1 MASLFLASVLD
12 ILPAAAPAAVLVLP
26 PAAAATAGLLLLWLV
41 MAPGFSSWEL
51 GLTDTRP
58 ALPPPLLLAG
68 EEEELVVVP
77 GWSCAI
83 HMLQTLPWISSS
95 VCHLCDVEVGELLSH
110 NSHLILAG
118 SLGPLGLGGGARLA
132 SHYRGRGVP
141 EHMRNVF

>member
-12 ILPAAAPAAVLVLP
+12 ILPGAAPAAVLVLP

-68 EEEELVVVP
+68 EEGEEEELVVVP
-77 GWSCAI
+77 GWSCVI
-83 HMLQTLPWISSS
+83 HMLQTLPCPGYHPQC
-95 VCHLCDVEVGELLSH
+95 VTCVML
-110 NSHLILAG
+110 
-118 SLGPLGLGGGARLA
+118 R
-132 SHYRGRGVP
+132 
-141 EHMRNVF
+141 